1 MADHSNGTGNPL
13 VSDTI
18 QDHPSQISTET
29 GNSHAADF
37 VKAIFAD
44 PEALQ
49 LLRSALVNNSSDGAT
64 KAPNEV
70 SKEAPKASYE
80 TAYLEPESTALSQD
94 GDEADEELAS
104 PASRWQTSPELG
116 NSQI

>member
-1 MADHSNGTGNPL
+1 MADHSSGSGNPS

-29 GNSHAADF
+29 GNSHAADL

-44 PEALQ
+44 SEAFQ
-49 LLRSALVNNSSDGAT
+49 LLRSALVNNFSDGAT

-70 SKEAPKASYE
+70 NKEAVKASYI
-80 TAYLEPESTALSQD
+80 EPEV
-94 GDEADEELAS
+94 
-104 PASRWQTSPELG
+104 
-116 NSQI
+116 QIINAGATKA